1 MCLDVIGKVL
11 LNITDVE
18 ELTSLLGGMLIV
30 CKATVG
36 DVLGRIVNAGKVED
50 KSVGKGGCVVD
61 VNNADDDSKFSD
73 EKIVDVGRAEDSS
86 VGLAADLMLL
96 NCDGKLE
103 EGSVGSEVVD
113 ANKLED
119 GSRVV
124 NIDRVEDG

>member
-11 LNITDVE
+11 LNISDVE
-18 ELTSLLGGMLIV
+18 ELTSLLGDMLIV

-61 VNNADDDSKFSD
+61 VNNADNDSKFSD